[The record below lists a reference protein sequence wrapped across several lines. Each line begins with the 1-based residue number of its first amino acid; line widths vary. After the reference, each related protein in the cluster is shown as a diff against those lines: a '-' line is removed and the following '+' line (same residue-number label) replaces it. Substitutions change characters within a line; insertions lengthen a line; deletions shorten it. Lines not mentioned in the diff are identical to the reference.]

1 MGKIIFMLE
10 AFIEIKVEGIDE
22 RKIGGFNMPDYR
34 MDIRGK
40 LGLGEYS
47 DIYDYMGIVDKNDKF
62 TITLDSSNRQYKNII
77 TSMLKEGNFIILEE
91 GVDLVGDYYISANK
105 YK

>member
-1 MGKIIFMLE
+1 
-10 AFIEIKVEGIDE
+10 
-22 RKIGGFNMPDYR
+22 MPDYK

-47 DIYDYMGIVDKNDKF
+47 DIYDYMVIVDKNDNF
-62 TITLDSSNRQYKNII
+62 TITLDQSNRQHVNII
-77 TSMLKEGNFIILEE
+77 TSMLKESNFCILEE
-91 GVDLVGDYYISANK
+91 GINNLGDYYINANK

>member
-1 MGKIIFMLE
+1 
-10 AFIEIKVEGIDE
+10 
-22 RKIGGFNMPDYR
+22 MPDYK

-47 DIYDYMGIVDKNDKF
+47 DIYDYMGIVDKNDNF
-62 TITLDSSNRQYKNII
+62 TITLDNSNRQHINII
-77 TSMLKEGNFIILEE
+77 TSMLKESNFSILDE
-91 GVDLVGDYYISANK
+91 GINNLGDYYINANK

>member
-1 MGKIIFMLE
+1 
-10 AFIEIKVEGIDE
+10 
-22 RKIGGFNMPDYR
+22 MPDYK

-47 DIYDYMGIVDKNDKF
+47 DIYDYMGIVDKNDNF
-62 TITLDSSNRQYKNII
+62 TITVDQSNRQHVNII
-77 TSMLKEGNFIILEE
+77 TSMLKESNFYILEE
-91 GVDLVGDYYISANK
+91 GINNLGDYYINANK